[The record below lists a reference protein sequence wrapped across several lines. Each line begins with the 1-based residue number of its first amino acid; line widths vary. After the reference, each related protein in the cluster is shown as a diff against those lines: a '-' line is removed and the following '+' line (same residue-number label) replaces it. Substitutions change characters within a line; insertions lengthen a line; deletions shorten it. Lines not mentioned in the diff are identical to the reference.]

1 MGREVG
7 RLGPTRPVV
16 KQGIMVLNLTKEIQP
31 GRRLNTENIRSV
43 YNHVLVRL
51 GWAVSILNSI
61 PDVLKGTT
69 PNIFLKNLFLL
80 IKHNPIHC

>member
-7 RLGPTRPVV
+7 RPGPTRPIV

-43 YNHVLVRL
+43 YNHVLVCL

-61 PDVLKGTT
+61 PGVLRGQLQTFF
-69 PNIFLKNLFLL
+69 NAA
-80 IKHNPIHC
+80 